1 MILEK
6 SLPTGLIFRSA
17 PLKGRNQR
25 RFRCCHPLALSNPPC
40 LDSGPVPLGLC
51 AGQAPQGLSV
61 TAASRCVRPYVT
73 LTPSCEQKN
82 AAQVIG
88 CHTYDNKKLC
98 HSPLTCSRVLP
109 FSLCSSVPLSFS
121 VSLCL
126 SLTQSFSGN
135 GRATTDVLSCP
146 VYVCMEAPSGKVEG
160 ELHPTDRN

>member
-6 SLPTGLIFRSA
+6 SLLTGLIFRSA
-17 PLKGRNQR
+17 PLKVRNQR

-61 TAASRCVRPYVT
+61 TAASRCVCPYVT

-88 CHTYDNKKLC
+88 CHTYDNKN
-98 HSPLTCSRVLP
+98 SATPLLLALE
-109 FSLCSSVPLSFS
+109 FSLSPSVPLFLSPSLSLS
-121 VSLCL
+121 VSLSL
-126 SLTQSFSGN
+126 SLF
-135 GRATTDVLSCP
+135 LE
-146 VYVCMEAPSGKVEG
+146 MG
-160 ELHPTDRN
+160 EQPQMF